1 MHRSLLLGLLGLC
14 LLVGDARKQTYA
26 QANYPQ
32 RAVRI
37 VVPSS
42 PGGGTDILARVLAD
56 HFAKTLG
63 GQFFVENRPGAGQSI
78 GIEAVAR
85 SAPDGYTIVMV
96 ASTLALNPI
105 MFKNIRYDPVKDFA
119 PISMIASAPLVIVAN
134 LGLPAKSINELM
146 QLARSRPGQLNYAS
160 SGTGTIAHLSAEL
173 FNAMAKIKLQHVPY
187 KGTGPAL
194 TDVLSGQVQLMF
206 NSAVSILPQV
216 RANRLRALAVT
227 STKRIAPLPDVPSV
241 AEAGV
246 PGYEAASWYGVLA
259 PARTPRNIIDRLHA
273 EIAKAVRAPDVH
285 DRLAGEGAEPVGNS
299 PEAFAAFIARELQR
313 WAKVIQDAGI
323 RAE

>member
-1 MHRSLLLGLLGLC
+1 MARLIGQKLT
-14 LLVGDARKQTYA
+14 DAFA
-26 QANYPQ
+26 QQ
-32 RAVRI
+32 
-37 VVPSS
+37 VVI
-42 PGGGTDILARVLAD
+42 D
-56 HFAKTLG
+56 
-63 GQFFVENRPGAGQSI
+63 NRGGAGGNI
-78 GIEAVAR
+78 GAETAAR
-85 SAPDGYTIVMV
+85 ALPDGYTLFLGGVG
-96 ASTLALNPI
+96 SHGTNPGLQS
-105 MFKNIRYDPVKDFA
+105 KLPYDPVKDFA

-134 LGLPAKSINELM
+134 LALPAKSVGELV

-173 FNAMAKIKLQHVPY
+173 FNTMAKIKLQHVPY

-194 TDVLSGQVQLMF
+194 TDVLGGQVQLMF

-227 STKRIAPLPDVPSV
+227 STKRIAPLPDVPTV

-246 PGYEAASWYGVLA
+246 PSYEAASWYGVLA
-259 PARTPRNIIDRLHA
+259 PARTPRNIIDKLNA
-273 EIAKAVRAPDVH
+273 EVAKAVRAPDVR

-299 PEAFAAFIARELQR
+299 PEAFALFIAHELQR
-313 WAKVIQDAGI
+313 WAKVIHDAGI

>member
-1 MHRSLLLGLLGLC
+1 MMHRRPMLALLAYMLFNT
-14 LLVGDARKQTYA
+14 AAA
-26 QANYPQ
+26 QIYPTKPI
-32 RAVRI
+32 RFI
-37 VVPSS
+37 VPFP
-42 PGGGTDILARVLAD
+42 PGGGNDVMARLIGQKLTDAFSQQVVID
-56 HFAKTLG
+56 
-63 GQFFVENRPGAGQSI
+63 NRGGAGGNI
-78 GIEAVAR
+78 GAETAAR
-85 SAPDGYTIVMV
+85 ALPDGYTLFLGGVG
-96 ASTLALNPI
+96 SHGTNPGLQS
-105 MFKNIRYDPVKDFA
+105 KLPYDPVKDFP